1 MHKEQSIRIIGGK
14 YRSRVLFWPSN
25 IDIRPTKDKI
35 KEAIYSSLYNVNDF
49 TILDLFA
56 GSGAFALE
64 GLSRGAK
71 KVYLNDISSTSIQC
85 INKNVD
91 VLNCENDVFITQLLD
106 FDALKLYYEKNI
118 KFDVIFIDPPYKYN
132 QYKQLLDII
141 NEYDLLNIN
150 ATIIIEHNHDFDYD
164 ENVFEIVKEK
174 RYGEINI
181 SFIKKRKNK

>member
-14 YRSRVLFWPSN
+14 YRSRVLLWPSN

-49 TILDLFA
+49 IILDLFA

-71 KVYLNDISSTSIQC
+71 YAYLNDISSTSIQC

-91 VLNCENDVFITQLLD
+91 ILNCKNSVFVTQLLD
-106 FDALKLYYEKNI
+106 LDALKLYNEKKI
-118 KFDVIFIDPPYKYN
+118 KFDVIFIDPPYKFNQYN
-132 QYKQLLDII
+132 QLLTII
-141 NEYDLLNIN
+141 NEYDLLNLN
-150 ATIIIEHNHDFDYD
+150 ATIIIEHNHEFDYD
-164 ENVFEIVKEK
+164 ENIFEITKEK
-174 RYGEINI
+174 RYGEIKI